1 MYNYIVDT
9 HCHLDLI
16 EQKNIQFAEILQ
28 NCQKN
33 NVKILQTICTKFSN
47 FDKILAY
54 SFLHESIYCSVGL
67 HPCYVSLD
75 EFRNADEIIEICQS
89 NSKIIGIG
97 ETGLDYFHDQSNIAL
112 QKKSFEEHIIASS
125 KTKLPTIIHARNC
138 DNDMIEMLSHF
149 KKQTDFPAI
158 LHCFS
163 STKELAFKA
172 LDLGLLISI
181 AGIVTFK
188 NAKELQEIVKNI
200 PLEFLLVETDSPY
213 LAPEPNRGAVNQPAL
228 IADSVNFIA
237 QLKNISSETLIAKTT
252 ENFHRF
258 FTRAKIVPE
267 SN

>member
-16 EQKNIQFAEILQ
+16 EQKNIPFVKIFED
-28 NCQKN
+28 CQKN

-47 FDKILAY
+47 FEKIIAY
-54 SFLHESIYCSVGL
+54 SSLHQNIYCSTGL

-75 EFRNADEIIEICQS
+75 EFKKAEEIIKICQS
-89 NSKIIGIG
+89 NDKIIGIG
-97 ETGLDYFHDQSNIAL
+97 ETGLDYFHDQSNIDL
-112 QKKSFEEHIIASS
+112 QKKSFEEHIIASCQ
-125 KTKLPTIIHARNC
+125 TKLPTIIHSRNC
-138 DNDMIEMLSHF
+138 DNDMIEMLSYF
-149 KKQTDFPAI
+149 KKQADFPAI

-163 STKELAFKA
+163 STKELAYKA
-172 LDLGLLISI
+172 LDLGLLILI

-213 LAPEPNRGAVNQPAL
+213 LAPEPNRGAINHPAL
-228 IADSVNFIA
+228 IVDSVNFMA
-237 QLKNISSETLIAKTT
+237 KLKNISSETLIAKTT

-258 FTRAKIVPE
+258 FTRAKIA
-267 SN
+267 S